1 MMSGFAET
9 SNNQKSVVSLRDYLQ
24 IIFRRKNFFLMPFLV
39 VFLTSMIGSFFLPRY
54 YESTV
59 IMLVEEENIINPL
72 AEELKYAKQQKEET
86 LPQQIK
92 TLTFKI
98 LSYQNL
104 FKLVEKLG
112 LDKEIKSQKQLEK
125 TIKRIQKHTEVKL
138 LAPEVF
144 QISYEDKDPGMSQKL
159 IDTLMEIFVDETARR
174 KRERAEEGVGFA
186 QAEAEE
192 YKKKLSKVEQELYE
206 YKEKY
211 PLQLPGEQEDYN
223 IKMLINYQTQL
234 TQLEMTVREAEMERQ
249 LLEDQI
255 MGREPVIITTE
266 MLGLNPIVQSLHE
279 RLQELQL
286 KLDYLNTE
294 DPDSED
300 VLTVQLEIEDVSEK
314 LRLETEKMVDGETA
328 VNSPLFYQRLEQKL
342 KDAKKD
348 LDKLEKREKDVKE
361 LVGDYENKIRNLN
374 EQQLQ
379 YVKLVR
385 DFEVNKKIY
394 EMLRVKAEENKLTAE
409 EVQQKGTRY
418 EIIEKARLPLE
429 PSKPQKL
436 LISIVAFIIGSVAGF
451 GCVFLV
457 EFTDHTF
464 LGVEDLRK
472 YVHLPVLGSVSNI
485 KSKKE
490 SDLKNQKK
498 KKFVV
503 LFIVLIFLLLI
514 SGIINSCIQDE
525 NMNEMIRKATLEKE
539 IGTEL

>member
-1 MMSGFAET
+1 MMSGLAET
-9 SNNQKSVVSLRDYLQ
+9 NNGKNIVSLRDYLQ

-39 VFLTSMIGSFFLPRY
+39 VFLTSMIGSFFIPRY
-54 YESTV
+54 YESIV
-59 IMLVEEENIINPL
+59 IMLVEEENIVNPL
-72 AEELKYAKQQKEET
+72 AEEQRFPKQQKEET

-104 FKLVEKLG
+104 FKLIGELG
-112 LDKEIKSQKQLEK
+112 LDKEIKTQRQLEK
-125 TIKRIQKHTEVKL
+125 AIKRIQKHTKVKL

-159 IDTLMEIFVDETARR
+159 INTLTKIFVEETARK

-186 QAEAEE
+186 QSEADE
-192 YKKKLSKVEQELYE
+192 YKKKLTQVEQELYE

-234 TQLEMTVREAEMERQ
+234 TQLEMAVREAEMETRII
-249 LLEDQI
+249 EDQI
-255 MGREPVIITTE
+255 TGREPVIITSE
-266 MLGLNPIVQSLHE
+266 LLSLNPIVQRLNE
-279 RLQELQL
+279 NLQELQL
-286 KLDYLNTE
+286 KLDYLSNE
-294 DPDSED
+294 EPDSED
-300 VLTVQLEIEDVSEK
+300 ILNLQIEIENTSEK

-328 VNSPLFYQRLEQKL
+328 VNAPLFYQRLEQKL
-342 KDAKKD
+342 KDSKKD
-348 LDKLEKREKDVKE
+348 LDKLGKREKDVRA
-361 LVGDYENKIRNLN
+361 LVSDYESKIKSLN
-374 EQQLQ
+374 DQQLQ

-394 EMLRVKAEENKLTAE
+394 EMLRVKAEENKLTAQ
-409 EVQQKGTRY
+409 EVQKKGTRY

-436 LISIVAFIIGSVAGF
+436 LISVVAFVIGSVAGF

-464 LGVEDLRK
+464 LGVEDLK
-472 YVHLPVLGSVSNI
+472 KHSHLPVLGSVSNI
-485 KSKKE
+485 KSRE
-490 SDLKNQKK
+490 DLIFRAQKK
-498 KKFVV
+498 KRFAV
-503 LFIVLIFLLLI
+503 LFAALVLLLLI

-525 NMNEMIRKATLEKE
+525 KMNEMIRKASLERE
-539 IGTEL
+539 AVPEL